1 MNDELENK
9 GEDNNDDDNN
19 IDDTIENLDDIPNLN
34 DELENKGENNND
46 DDNNIDDTI
55 ENLDDIPNLNDEL
68 ENKGEDNNDDDNNID
83 DTIENLDDIPNL
95 NDELE
100 NKSEDNNDDDNIDDT
115 IENMDDIP
123 DSYNEENSD
132 SIKEDD
138 DKLEET
144 IDNSNIDNNKNED
157 IIKGIDDII
166 DDNNE
171 GDILISHGS
180 ILEDEIVK
188 KEEEYFSSSDAFN
201 FSLNRDFLLG
211 DYDDEENSDNH
222 NSNLSPNF
230 REEYDDGEVVKPASE
245 KDTFDTDDLTDKDLY
260 DPEEVPKIPDDYY
273 REAEEKVKEN
283 MTAGWKNVLK
293 SIRGK
298 KFINKNMHD
307 MLNWIK
313 EQSGLDIKHA
323 AMLTRKDDGSYS
335 IDESQNISDATKD
348 KLNINENEALFKKI
362 LSHKKTL
369 YVSDPFSSD
378 SLKNKFD
385 ASDREDISHM
395 IFVPVENDKGG
406 LKSFFIGL
414 SSN

>member
-1 MNDELENK
+1 MCNYHTLGNDFLQYK
-9 GEDNNDDDNN
+9 RFLGYKYK
-19 IDDTIENLDDIPNLN
+19 T
-34 DELENKGENNND
+34 DEIVIKEIIKYLENNNI
-46 DDNNIDDTI
+46 NIIT
-55 ENLDDIPNLNDEL
+55 
-68 ENKGEDNNDDDNNID
+68 K
-83 DTIENLDDIPNL
+83 
-95 NDELE
+95 
-100 NKSEDNNDDDNIDDT
+100 
-115 IENMDDIP
+115 
-123 DSYNEENSD
+123 
-132 SIKEDD
+132 
-138 DKLEET
+138 
-144 IDNSNIDNNKNED
+144 
-157 IIKGIDDII
+157 
-166 DDNNE
+166 
-171 GDILISHGS
+171 
-180 ILEDEIVK
+180 EIV
-188 KEEEYFSSSDAFN
+188 E
-201 FSLNRDFLLG
+201 
-211 DYDDEENSDNH
+211 DYARI

-260 DPEEVPKIPDDYY
+260 DPEEVPKIPDDFY

-335 IDESQNISDATKD
+335 INESQNISDATKD
-348 KLNINENEALFKKI
+348 KLNITENEALFKKI

-385 ASDREDISHM
+385 AYKLLSKINGLDAESIINASKLVGYDVCYRAGMAHFKPVSEIAPDTDTIANIITM
-395 IFVPVENDKGG
+395 IKRTLSFWEQYGPIIKDGFTFKGG
-406 LKSFFIGL
+406 YTSIMMDIKNGRKTEVDTISGAVVAKAHELGIPVPHHEMAVSLIHALEGVKRG
-414 SSN
+414 